1 MLSAS
6 LSRSLKRPRTA
17 DTAGG
22 MAQEVEAPMHRR
34 IYPLA
39 PLVLLALVA
48 VLAAPASAAQL
59 GKPAARK
66 AAVKTMNRYLA
77 SHGWAKAGRVGKCQR
92 KAPRR
97 VVCRITLSGP
107 SRACRTSAAVTLRR
121 KARARLGRLRCA
133 KPAPQQGS
141 RMMRLAAHIGTPKR
155 HLDNPFAVTY
165 PYSASATEQVA
176 ARGGETEEPVPPP
189 KGVLALYI
197 DGVLECAMNTEGVV
211 AGDECPHVYGKLGQH
226 RVTAIYTAGS
236 ESAVDTTLHN
246 VDPLPTEIALS
257 VTYEPLAVAE
267 STFGC
272 RDGGECHQ
280 DEGLREGV
288 KGIKVGSLTVTAKVE
303 PIGAAAVSVCPPAD
317 WLCARVAL
325 PPSGT
330 ITLPV
335 EVMADFTSL
344 YEGPLGI
351 GEALSIENS
360 EIRNVSVGDA
370 LDAGAE
376 RLPEGACY
384 VQFSSGIRPGY
395 LPSEARAVI
404 QFTPELGSGIKRV
417 P

>member
-1 MLSAS
+1 
-6 LSRSLKRPRTA
+6 
-17 DTAGG
+17 
-22 MAQEVEAPMHRR
+22 MHRR

-257 VTYEPLAVAE
+257 VTYEPLAVA
-267 STFGC
+267 STE
-272 RDGGECHQ
+272 GEYWWRI
-280 DEGLREGV
+280 GTV
-288 KGIKVGSLTVTAKVE
+288 KVQASTSPINRSISLTCQDTVVCPEAEVDGAVELPVFGLQCGSNRIIGRNAEPLCEAK
-303 PIGAAAVSVCPPAD
+303 IGASWMPLETFEEEGIIFNGKLNPPA
-317 WLCARVAL
+317 
-325 PPSGT
+325 
-330 ITLPV
+330 
-335 EVMADFTSL
+335 
-344 YEGPLGI
+344 
-351 GEALSIENS
+351 
-360 EIRNVSVGDA
+360 
-370 LDAGAE
+370 
-376 RLPEGACY
+376 
-384 VQFSSGIRPGY
+384 GY
-395 LPSEARAVI
+395 LPSQASATVS
-404 QFTPELGSGIKRV
+404 FTPTLIFPPCEEGS
-417 P
+417 PNPWCP